1 MESNIH
7 SAGKHERKRW
17 FKGNA
22 MSSVCVTAGRYDKK
36 NDADRG
42 GYCYYAEVN
51 NTFHDLLNLISLQ
64 IIGKLNPI
72 AVLSI
77 IQNNSHF

>member
-22 MSSVCVTAGRYDKK
+22 MSSVCVTAGRYDMK
-36 NDADRG
+36 NDADRAG
-42 GYCYYAEVN
+42 
-51 NTFHDLLNLISLQ
+51 FMSLSR
-64 IIGKLNPI
+64 GE
-72 AVLSI
+72 
-77 IQNNSHF
+77 